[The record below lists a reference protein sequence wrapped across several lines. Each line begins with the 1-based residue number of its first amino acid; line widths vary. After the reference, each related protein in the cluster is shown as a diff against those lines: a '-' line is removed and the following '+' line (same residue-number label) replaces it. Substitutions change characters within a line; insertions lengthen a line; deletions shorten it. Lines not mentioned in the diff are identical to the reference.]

1 MKKEY
6 GLITGA
12 SGLLGLEHAHALL
25 EIDINLILTD
35 IDLIKLKKNQSV
47 LKKKFPKN
55 EILIFKMDVTK
66 EASVKKVKNLIISKK
81 KSLKILINN
90 AAIDN
95 KVVKEK
101 KMPKRNSLEKI
112 YLENVKKEID
122 VGLIGAVICIKYL
135 GSLIAKRKNG
145 GIIINI
151 ASDLSVISPNQSIYR
166 NGEFKPVT
174 YSVIKHG
181 LIGLTKYVSTF
192 WPKKNV
198 RCNALSPGPIL
209 DKQSSS
215 FLKKLK
221 KQIPLE
227 RLAYKNEYRSA
238 IKFMCSDDSSY
249 LNGHNLI
256 MDGGRSV
263 W

>member
-1 MKKEY
+1 MTKEY

-12 SGLLGLEHAHALL
+12 SGLLGLEHAHSLL
-25 EIDINLILTD
+25 EIGINPILTD
-35 IDLIKLKKNQSV
+35 IDLIKLKKNYLI

-55 EILIFKMDVTK
+55 EILFFKMDVTN
-66 EASVKKVKNLIISKK
+66 ETSVKKVRNLIILKK
-81 KSLKILINN
+81 KSLKVLINN

-95 KVVKEK
+95 KVIKEK
-101 KMPKRNSLEKI
+101 KMPKNNSLEKI
-112 YLENVKKEID
+112 NLKDVKREID
-122 VGLIGAVICIKYL
+122 VGLIGAVICVKYF

>member
-1 MKKEY
+1 M
-6 GLITGA
+6 
-12 SGLLGLEHAHALL
+12 
-25 EIDINLILTD
+25 
-35 IDLIKLKKNQSV
+35 
-47 LKKKFPKN
+47 PKN
-55 EILIFKMDVTK
+55 
-66 EASVKKVKNLIISKK
+66 
-81 KSLKILINN
+81 
-90 AAIDN
+90 
-95 KVVKEK
+95 
-101 KMPKRNSLEKI
+101 NSLEKI
-112 YLENVKKEID
+112 NLKDVKREMD
-122 VGLIGAVICIKYL
+122 VGLIGAVICVKYF